1 MEGIKFI
8 ASQAKSIH
16 HYKSLRS
23 KILKCNANIFF
34 NKQCLAKSRTTKYVN
49 INAPATSNL
58 PKIQKKNPLS
68 GSKMVLLNFIEDIL

>member
-34 NKQCLAKSRTTKYVN
+34 NLYV
-49 INAPATSNL
+49 ICCSSYGPDDG
-58 PKIQKKNPLS
+58 LS
-68 GSKMVLLNFIEDIL
+68 WLKHVVLLNFIEDVL

>member
-16 HYKSLRS
+16 YYKSLRS

-34 NKQCLAKSRTTKYVN
+34 NKQCLAKSITPNYAKKKFQ
-49 INAPATSNL
+49 PHQKL
-58 PKIQKKNPLS
+58 PKLHKTQWDPIAFRHT
-68 GSKMVLLNFIEDIL
+68 LLCYIL